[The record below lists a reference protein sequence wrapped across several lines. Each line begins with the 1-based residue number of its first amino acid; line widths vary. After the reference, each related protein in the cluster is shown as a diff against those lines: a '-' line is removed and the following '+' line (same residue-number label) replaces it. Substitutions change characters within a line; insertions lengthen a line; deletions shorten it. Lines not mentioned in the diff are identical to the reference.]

1 MIVTFGN
8 VKGGVGKTT
17 LAVNAAIA
25 LAQAGRDVLLV
36 DGDQQGTA
44 LTFAELRE
52 QTFGALD
59 FTAVQL
65 AGAAVRQQVRKL
77 RGKYD
82 DVVIDTGGRDSGS
95 FRAALTVTETLIVPV
110 QPRTFDVWAVDQVAE
125 LIAEA
130 REINDDLIA
139 YAVLNAAD
147 PQGRDNAEAADVLG
161 ETNELTMLD
170 PHIVRRKALANA
182 CAQGRGIAEMNPRDH
197 KAEREFATFMRD
209 ARIDPA
215 ARS

>member
-17 LAVNAAIA
+17 LAVNTAIA
-25 LAQAGRDVLLV
+25 LSAVGRDVLLV
-36 DGDQQGTA
+36 DGDQQATA

-52 QTFGALD
+52 DTLGTLD

-82 DVVIDTGGRDSGS
+82 DIIIDTGGRDSGS
-95 FRAALTVTETLIVPV
+95 FRAALTVSDVLIVPV
-110 QPRTFDVWAVDQVAE
+110 QPRTFDVWAVDQVVE
-125 LIAEA
+125 LITEG
-130 REINDDLIA
+130 REINDDLVA

-161 ETNELTMLD
+161 ENTELVMLD
-170 PHIVRRKALANA
+170 APIVRRKALANA
-182 CAQGRGIAEMNPRDH
+182 CAVGRGIREMNPRDS
-197 KAEREFATFMRD
+197 KAEREFTAFMRE
-209 ARIDPA
+209 ANIDPGT
-215 ARS
+215 RS

>member
-1 MIVTFGN
+1 MIITFGN

-17 LAVNAAIA
+17 LAVNTVIA
-25 LAQAGRDVLLV
+25 LASARRDVLLV

-52 QTFGALD
+52 EAFGSLD

-65 AGAAVRQQVRKL
+65 AGNAVRQQVRKL
-77 RGKYD
+77 RSKYD
-82 DVVIDTGGRDSGS
+82 DIVIDTGGRDSGS

-125 LIAEA
+125 LITEA
-130 REINDDLIA
+130 REINDHLAA

-161 ETNELTMLD
+161 ENTELAMLST
-170 PHIVRRKALANA
+170 PIVRRKALANA
-182 CAQGRGIAEMNPRDH
+182 CAAGRGIREMSPKDL
-197 KAEREFATFMRD
+197 KAESEFAAFMRQ
-209 ARIDPA
+209 AYLTPET
-215 ARS
+215 RS